1 MYKISIN
8 RKKITEYLLL
18 VFLCLSLYF
27 ISKQSYILFHTVAEM
42 TTVVLG
48 FTLMLMALGTIKICK
63 NNYFHFL
70 AIILGFLA
78 LIDLF
83 HILTYRGINIF
94 SNDFNMSIQLGIL
107 AKYYECIMLNL
118 SILYINKKFNFF
130 RVFIINAIIV
140 ISFILSIILFKI
152 FPVCYIEGKGSTNF
166 HNISEYLIA
175 ICFLFI
181 LFRVIKSKINILRDN
196 KSYLIISLF
205 FQILSC
211 LIFTFNNDFY
221 KEFSL
226 LGHLFKFLSYYYGFK
241 LIFKCIII
249 NPYSI
254 LFEKLNNK
262 VVELENSNKELIKAN
277 YKAQSIE
284 KLHEKFIDFIPDGIL
299 VVRDKKIESANNRFF
314 EMLEIKDEKNL
325 INMNFVDILDNSY
338 HGIFDSRIND
348 VNKSILAIPQQ
359 YVFVWNKKK
368 KWVEV
373 TSLIVNDESGEY
385 IISTVRDI
393 EDRKKAEEA
402 EQLLEL
408 KKKED
413 NMKNEFFTNIS
424 HELRTPINV
433 IYSALQVENDY
444 LKNDKN
450 KEHIIKYNK
459 IIRQN
464 CLRLIRLINNIIDVT
479 RIETNF
485 FKPNFRIENIVAVVE
500 DISMSIVEYVDSK
513 KMKLIFDTEI
523 EEAYVSCDSDL
534 IEKIILNI
542 LSNAVKYGKEGG
554 SIEVYISQSNA
565 NIISISIKDD
575 GIGIPDEMKD
585 KVFDRFLKVD
595 TSLSRKT
602 EGSGIG
608 LSLVKQLVELHHGT
622 VNFNSKINCGTE
634 FIITFPILEGFEE
647 VCATIEKPVNY
658 EKNIIDSAEIEFS
671 DIYYD

>member
-8 RKKITEYLLL
+8 RKKLIEYLLL
-18 VFLCLSLYF
+18 VLLCLSLYF
-27 ISKQSYILFHTVAEM
+27 ISKQSYILFHTIIEL

-63 NNYFHFL
+63 NNYFHYL

-83 HILTYRGINIF
+83 HALTYTGINIF
-94 SNDFNMSIQLGIL
+94 SNNFNMSIQLGIL
-107 AKYYECIMLNL
+107 AKYYGCIMLNL
-118 SILYINKKFNFF
+118 SILYINKKFNFLK
-130 RVFIINAIIV
+130 VFIINAIVV
-140 ISFILSIILFKI
+140 ISFILSITLFKV
-152 FPVCYIEGKGSTNF
+152 FPVCYIDGIGLTNF
-166 HNISEYLIA
+166 HNISEYLIS

-196 KSYLIISLF
+196 NSCLITSLF
-205 FQILSC
+205 FEILSC
-211 LIFTFNNDFY
+211 LIFTFDNNFY

-226 LGHLFKFLSYYYGFK
+226 LGHLFKLLAYYYGFK
-241 LIFKCIII
+241 LIFKCIVV

-254 LFEKLNNK
+254 LFEKLNDK

-284 KLHEKFIDFIPDGIL
+284 KLHEKFINFIPDGIL
-299 VVRDKKIESANNRFF
+299 VVRDKMIESANNRFF
-314 EMLEIKDEKNL
+314 EMFEIKDEKNL
-325 INMNFVDILDNSY
+325 INMKFVDILDNSY
-338 HGIFDSRIND
+338 QGIFDSRINNVD
-348 VNKSILAIPQQ
+348 KSILAIPQQ

-393 EDRKKAEEA
+393 GDRKKAEEA

-450 KEHIIKYNK
+450 NEPVIKYNK

-479 RIETNF
+479 RIGTNF
-485 FKPNFRIENIVAVVE
+485 FKPNFRIENIVAVIE

-534 IEKIILNI
+534 IEKIMLNI

-554 SIEVYISQSNA
+554 SIEIYICQSNY
-565 NIISISIKDD
+565 NSISISIKDD

-622 VNFNSKINCGTE
+622 ISFNSKINCGTE

-671 DIYYD
+671 DIYY

>member
-1 MYKISIN
+1 MYNISIN
-8 RKKITEYLLL
+8 QKKITESLLL
-18 VFLCLSLYF
+18 VLLCLSLYF
-27 ISKQSYILFHTVAEM
+27 ISKQSYILFHTITEI
-42 TTVVLG
+42 TTVLLG
-48 FTLMLMALGTIKICK
+48 FTLMLLALGTIKICK

-70 AIILGFLA
+70 AIILGLVA

-83 HILTYRGINIF
+83 HVLTYAEINIF
-94 SNDFNMSIQLGIL
+94 SNDSNMSIQLGIL

-118 SILYINKKFNFF
+118 SVIYINKKFNFLN
-130 RVFIINAIIV
+130 VFIINAIVV
-140 ISFILSIILFKI
+140 ISFILSIIIFKI
-152 FPVCYIEGKGSTNF
+152 FPVCYIQGKGSTVF
-166 HNISEYLIA
+166 YTISEYLIA
-175 ICFLFI
+175 MCFLVI
-181 LFRVIKSKINILRDN
+181 LFRVIKSKRNIMIDN
-196 KSYLIISLF
+196 KYHLITSIF
-205 FQILSC
+205 FEILSS
-211 LIFTFNNDFY
+211 LIFTFDNDAYGGFNL
-221 KEFSL
+221 F
-226 LGHLFKFLSYYYGFK
+226 GHLFKLLSYYYGFK
-241 LIFKCIII
+241 LIFKCIVV

-262 VVELENSNKELIKAN
+262 VNELENSNKELIKAN
-277 YKAQSIE
+277 NKAQSIE

-299 VVRDKKIESANNRFF
+299 VVRDKKIESANDRFF
-314 EMLEIKDEKNL
+314 KMLEIEDEKSL
-325 INMNFVDILDNSY
+325 INMKFTDILDSSY
-338 HGIFDSRIND
+338 HAIFDSRINHID
-348 VNKSILAIPQQ
+348 RSILSIPQQ
-359 YVFVWNKKK
+359 YEFVWNKKK

-408 KKKED
+408 KRKED

-433 IYSALQVENDY
+433 IYSALQLENDY
-444 LKNDKN
+444 LKTDEN
-450 KEHIIKYNK
+450 KEPIIKYNK

-485 FKPNFRIENIVAVVE
+485 FKPNFRVENIVAVVE
-500 DISMSIVEYVDSK
+500 DISMSIVEYVDTK

-542 LSNAVKYGKEGG
+542 LSNAVKYGKDDG
-554 SIEVYISQSNA
+554 SIEVYISQSNSS
-565 NIISISIKDD
+565 NISISIKDN

-608 LSLVKQLVELHHGT
+608 LSLVKQLVELHQGT
-622 VNFNSKINCGTE
+622 INFNSKINSGTE
-634 FIITFPILEGFEE
+634 FIITFPSLEGFEE

-658 EKNIIDSAEIEFS
+658 EKNIIQSAEIEFS
-671 DIYYD
+671 DIYY